1 MKILIINLPRYN
13 GSSVT
18 REGRCELI
26 MHYRIDTPATL
37 LIIASILREK
47 NYQINFIDANGLNL
61 SYKSISELLKNKKFD
76 FVIFTIASAII
87 EHDIKI
93 CDIIKNLNPS
103 CITMGY
109 SWYARNFGREI
120 LNEYPNLDI
129 LIIDD
134 PFSIIEN
141 LIECLENN
149 KNLTNVKGI
158 AYRDDNKKIQ
168 ITHELDEKI
177 NFDGLPIPAYDLL
190 HTFEPYYIYTPL
202 LKPYALIYAG
212 KGCPFGCVYCNVAR
226 TKYSGRSAE
235 SIVEELKL
243 LKKKGNIKYVWFFD
257 EIFTINR
264 KRVVEVCKK
273 IIEEKLKIKWLC
285 DSRVDL
291 VDEELLRLMRKAG
304 CIGISYGVESGSQRI
319 LNAMNKGITIEQAKK
334 ALMWTRKAH
343 IPIQLNLILGYIG
356 ENAKSINETKVF
368 IKSAL
373 PEFLQVTKMMA
384 LNDTEFNKLA
394 LEKGWINESTDW
406 KEIMKSTKKKIVN
419 YEPFTLDLWGER
431 KKLYRMLY
439 YNPKWWFIVINTLLR
454 NHNLILPMIGTL
466 VTRFFNKNVI

>member
-37 LIIASILREK
+37 LIIASILRE
-47 NYQINFIDANGLNL
+47 NYYQINFIDANGLNL
-61 SYKSISELLKNKKFD
+61 SYQSISELLISKKFD
-76 FVIFTIASAII
+76 IVIFTIAAAII
-87 EHDIKI
+87 EHDIRI

-103 CITMGY
+103 CITIGY
-109 SWYARNFGREI
+109 SWYARNFGKEL

-134 PFSIIEN
+134 PFSIIKN
-141 LIECLENN
+141 LIQYIENN
-149 KNLTNVKGI
+149 RDLTNVRGI
-158 AYRDDNKKIQ
+158 VYRDNSKNIKINP
-168 ITHELDEKI
+168 ILDEKI
-177 NFDGLPIPAYDLL
+177 NFDDLPIPAYDLL
-190 HTFEPYYIYTPL
+190 QTFKPYYIYTPL

-212 KGCPFGCVYCNVAR
+212 KGCPFGCKYCNVAR
-226 TKYSGRSAE
+226 TKYSGRSAK
-235 SIVEELKL
+235 SIIKELKL
-243 LKKKGNIKYVWFFD
+243 LKKLGNIKYVWFFD

-264 KRVVEVCKK
+264 KRVIEVCKG

-291 VDEELLRLMRKAG
+291 VDEKLLRLMRRAG

-356 ENAKSINETKVF
+356 ENAKSINETEMF

-394 LEKGWINESTDW
+394 LEKGWINESTNW
-406 KEIMKSTKKKIVN
+406 NEIMKSTKKKIIN
-419 YEPFTLDLWGER
+419 YKPFNLDLWGER

-454 NHNLILPMIGTL
+454 NHNLLLPMIGTL